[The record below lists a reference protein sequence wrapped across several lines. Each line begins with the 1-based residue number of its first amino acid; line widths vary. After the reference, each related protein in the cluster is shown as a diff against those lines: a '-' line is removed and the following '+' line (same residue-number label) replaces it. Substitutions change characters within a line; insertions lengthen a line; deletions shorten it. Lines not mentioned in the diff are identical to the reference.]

1 MSSNKPSLKLEDK
14 QVHEDLLYAHMF
26 HTGEGKIKWAALGV
40 AIVIHL
46 VVLVINFPEFKAKVK
61 EKPKNVIIVKKYVP
75 PPPKVER
82 RQVVK
87 KKFTRKVPVPDPTP
101 DEPEPIREPE
111 PEIEPEPLPPDVEF
125 MIGTPEPPPQSGP
138 LLPGVA
144 GVTNPVIILATKVK
158 PEFPDL
164 ARAARI
170 EGKVILQAIIK
181 KDGTVG
187 DVEVLSSNRTG
198 LGFEEA
204 ALEAVKEWRYKPA
217 LQGARPVDVFLTVV
231 VEFTLS

>member
-1 MSSNKPSLKLEDK
+1 MSSSKPSLKLEDK
-14 QVHEDLLYAHMF
+14 QIHEDLLYAHMF

-61 EKPKNVIIVKKYVP
+61 DKPKNVIVVKKYVP

-138 LLPGVA
+138 LLA
-144 GVTNPVIILATKVK
+144 GVGGVTEPVLIQETKIK
-158 PEFPDL
+158 PEFPEL

-170 EGKVILQAIIK
+170 EGKVILQAIIN

-187 DVEVLSSNRTG
+187 DVTVLQCNRPG
-198 LGFEEA
+198 LGFEDEA
-204 ALEAVKEWRYKPA
+204 IKGVKQWRWKPA
-217 LQGARPVDVFLTVV
+217 LQGDKPVDVFFTVV
-231 VEFTLS
+231 VEFSLS